1 MMFERILPS
10 KTTLY
15 HVVGWGLRIYV
26 ACLAVVGLYSV
37 LWLAEIAG
45 YLDEEMLAAIW
56 VSIAAMGT
64 VFLVLLI
71 PLYYSSRQKS
81 R

>member
-1 MMFERILPS
+1 MTLERILPS

-15 HVVGWGLRIYV
+15 HVVGWGFRIYV
-26 ACLAVVGLYSV
+26 ACLTVVGLYSV
-37 LWLAEIAG
+37 LWLAEVAG